1 MKKVANKYIRMT
13 GNSFLLDTNIISAWL
28 QGVTTIADNID
39 KAIAVYIPIIV
50 IGELY
55 YGASFSTQVQKN
67 TENVKKLTGHYQIL
81 SIDKE
86 TTVMYGDIK
95 ASLRKN
101 GKPIPENDIWIAAI
115 IMQFNLSLVTRD
127 KHFTEIEGMLLE
139 AW

>member
-1 MKKVANKYIRMT
+1 MT
-13 GNSFLLDTNIISAWL
+13 GNRFLLDTNILSAWL
-28 QGVTTIADNID
+28 QGDTTIANSID
-39 KAIAVYIPIIV
+39 KATAVYIPIIV

-67 TENVKKLTGHYQIL
+67 TENVKKLTSHYQIL
-81 SIDKE
+81 SLDEE
-86 TTVMYGDIK
+86 TTVMYGNIK
-95 ASLRKN
+95 ASLRKK

-115 IMQFNLSLVTRD
+115 AMQLNLPLVTRD